1 MQTKAK
7 KREPEIVL
15 RNGKPAAVILDI
27 DAYQEML
34 ERLEDVEDLK
44 MLAEMRKKPLKF
56 KKLADFLAGTGESE
70 WEITGSSMRLM
81 RKPRPSG

>member
-1 MQTKAK
+1 MPTKAK

-15 RNGKPAAVILDI
+15 RNGKPVAVILDI

-34 ERLEDVEDLK
+34 ESLEDMEDLK

-56 KKLADFLAGTGESE
+56 IKLEDFLQEHNPGV
-70 WEITGSSMRLM
+70 
-81 RKPRPSG
+81 